1 MKTMLA
7 DTISR
12 RGFLAKTA
20 AGAAAATVLSTPYLS
35 RSARA
40 ADEEITLL
48 TWETYS
54 EDPWLE
60 EFAKANGVKVTAV
73 RAGSVDEMFARMS
86 SGAVSPDV
94 IYVDTSVIP
103 RLLAQDMLAP
113 IDETRIE
120 NVRNIAPAIDYRK
133 SNVLDGNLY
142 ALPYNW
148 GPIPMMY
155 REEAVAEGRDSWK
168 TMWDAKYAGRVS
180 MADDSF
186 MSVAVVAIA
195 AGAANPYN
203 LTEEEF
209 SAVTELLRTL
219 RPQVKAMTTGNND
232 TQSLYSA
239 GEVDIGL
246 CMNPPIVA
254 NLRKEGKK
262 VAYAIPKEGAPSWLD
277 CAMLTK
283 KGDRDIVYKFL
294 DAQLSLPWQK
304 RFVEFATS
312 PGVLDVKTAT
322 EAGVSADLIDQ
333 TVMPLLDTPDF
344 WAGLKLFEN
353 VEDTDRRL
361 QLWND
366 FKAGIL

>member
-1 MKTMLA
+1 MT
-7 DTISR
+7 TRSNHTVTR
-12 RGFLAKTA
+12 RQFLGEA
-20 AGAAAATVLSTPYLS
+20 AVGAVAATAIVSPYVI

-40 ADEEITLL
+40 AEQEISLL

-60 EFAKANGVKVTAV
+60 EFSKANNVKVNAV
-73 RAGSVDEMFARMS
+73 RIGSVDEVFAKIS
-86 SGAVSPDV
+86 SGAVTPDV

-103 RLLAQDMLAP
+103 RLRTQDVLAP
-113 IDETRIE
+113 IDPSKVPNLK
-120 NVRNIAPAIDYRK
+120 NVAPGIDYK
-133 SNVLDGNLY
+133 TSSIIDGKLF

-155 REEAVAEGRDSWK
+155 NADSVKAGSDSWK
-168 TMWDAKYAGRVS
+168 TMWDPKFKGRVS

-186 MSVAVVAIA
+186 MSIVVVAIV
-195 AGAANPYN
+195 AGAANPYKMTDAE
-203 LTEEEF
+203 LQ
-209 SAVTELLRTL
+209 SVTDLLKTL

-232 TQSLYSA
+232 TQALFSS
-239 GEVDIGL
+239 GEVDLGM

-254 NLRKEGKK
+254 NLQKEGKK
-262 VAYAIPKEGAPSWLD
+262 VAYSIPTEGVPSWLD

-283 KGDRDIVYKFL
+283 KGDRDIVYRFL

-304 RFVEFATS
+304 RFIEFSTS
-312 PGVLDVKTAT
+312 PGVLDAKTA
-322 EAGVSADLIDQ
+322 EAQGVKPELIQQ
-333 TVMPLLDTPDF
+333 TVMPLLDQPGF
-344 WAGLKLFEN
+344 WHTLRLFQN

-366 FKAGIL
+366 FKAGTL

>member
-1 MKTMLA
+1 MKNMLA
-7 DTISR
+7 TEISR
-12 RGFLAKTA
+12 RGFLAKSA
-20 AGAAAATVLSTPYLS
+20 AGAAAATVLSSPYLS
-35 RSARA
+35 RSAWA
-40 ADEEITLL
+40 AEEITLL

-60 EFAKANGVKVTAV
+60 EFGAANNAKVTAV

-103 RLLAQDMLAP
+103 RLLAQETLAP
-113 IDETRIE
+113 IDETKIP
-120 NVRNIAPAIDYRK
+120 NVKNISAAIDYKK
-133 SNVLDGNLY
+133 SNVVDGNLY

-155 REEAVAEGRDSWK
+155 REDAVDEGRDTWK
-168 TMWDAKYAGRVS
+168 TLWDAKYTGRVS

-209 SAVTELLRTL
+209 AAVTELLRTL

-232 TQSLYSA
+232 TQSLYSS

-254 NLRKEGKK
+254 NLRNEGKK
-262 VAYAIPKEGAPSWLD
+262 VAYSIPKEGAPSWLD
-277 CAMLTK
+277 CAMLTR

-304 RFVEFATS
+304 RFIEFATS

-322 EAGVSADLIDQ
+322 EAGVSKDVIDQ
-333 TVMPLLDTPDF
+333 TVMALLDTPDF
-344 WAGLKLFEN
+344 WSGLKLFQN
-353 VEDTDRRL
+353 VEDNDRRL

-366 FKAGIL
+366 FKAGLL

>member
-1 MKTMLA
+1 MTRSIKTE
-7 DTISR
+7 INR
-12 RGFLAKTA
+12 RDFLSVA
-20 AGAAAATVLSTPYLS
+20 ATGTAAAALLSSPYVI
-35 RSARA
+35 RPAMA
-40 ADEEITLL
+40 ANEDISLL

-60 EFAKANGVKVTAV
+60 EFSKANNVKVTAV
-73 RAGSVDEMFARMS
+73 RAGSVDEMFAKIS
-86 SGAVSPDV
+86 SGAVTPDV
-94 IYVDTSVIP
+94 IYVDTSIIP
-103 RLLAQDMLAP
+103 RLRKQDILAP
-113 IDETRIE
+113 IDAARVPNLK
-120 NVRNIAPAIDYRK
+120 NVSPAIDYKK
-133 SNVLDGNLY
+133 SNIVDGNLY

-155 REEAVAEGRDSWK
+155 RADAVKDGTDSWK
-168 TMWDAKYAGRVS
+168 TMWDAKYTGRVS

-186 MSVAVVAIA
+186 MSVVVVAIV
-195 AGAANPYN
+195 AGAANPYS
-203 LTEEEF
+203 LTDAEYQK
-209 SAVTELLRTL
+209 VTDLLKTL

-232 TQSLYSA
+232 TQTLFSS
-239 GEVDIGL
+239 GEVDLGM

-254 NLRKEGKK
+254 NLKKEGKN
-262 VAYAIPKEGAPSWLD
+262 VAYSIPKEGVPSWLD

-304 RFVEFATS
+304 RFIEFAVS

-322 EAGVSADLIDQ
+322 AEGVKPDVIDQ
-333 TVMPLLDTPDF
+333 TVMSLLDKPDF
-344 WAGLKLFEN
+344 WGTLRLFQN

-366 FKAGIL
+366 FKAGTL